1 MKNLQKHLRAAIV
14 QAAPVLFDKKATLE
28 KVVRQIQEATA
39 NGAELIVFPESL
51 VPCYPYGL
59 TFGFTVG
66 SRKEEGRKDWKVY
79 YDNAVLVPDDTV
91 SLAAAAKKARSW
103 VSIGVTERDPVN
115 CSLYCTN
122 LVFSPEGKLASVH
135 RKIKPTGSERYI
147 WADSHVPET
156 YFPVVD
162 TPWGR
167 MGSLIC
173 WENYMPLARV
183 ALYQKGISLY
193 LAPNTNDNPE
203 WQDTIRHIAIEGHCY
218 VFNVDQYF
226 TRDMYPADL
235 LEQEEIGRLNDIVC
249 RGGSCII
256 DPYGHCVTEPVWDR
270 EAIVY
275 ADLDMDKVP
284 MSRMEFDATGHYTRP
299 DILELKVHDG
309 EGC

>member
-1 MKNLQKHLRAAIV
+1 MKNLQKQLRAAIV
-14 QAAPVLFDKKATLE
+14 QAAPVLFDKKATLK
-28 KVVRQIQEATA
+28 KVVRQIQEAAA

-91 SLAAAAKKARSW
+91 SLAAAAKKARAW

-226 TRDMYPADL
+226 PRDMYPADL
-235 LEQEEIGRLNDIVC
+235 LEQKEIGRLNDTVC

-256 DPYGHCVTEPVWDR
+256 DPYGHCVTEPIWDK

-309 EGC
+309 EDR

>member
-91 SLAAAAKKARSW
+91 SLAAAAKKARAW

-122 LVFSPEGKLASVH
+122 LFFSPEGKLASVH

-284 MSRMEFDATGHYTRP
+284 MSQMEFDATGHYTRP

>member
-28 KVVRQIQEATA
+28 KVVRQIQEAAA

-91 SLAAAAKKARSW
+91 SLAAAAKKARAW

-193 LAPNTNDNPE
+193 LAPNTNNNPE
-203 WQDTIRHIAIEGHCY
+203 WQDTIRHIAIESHCY

-256 DPYGHCVTEPVWDR
+256 DPYGHCVTEPVWDK

-309 EGC
+309 EGR

>member
-28 KVVRQIQEATA
+28 KVVRQIQEAAA

-66 SRKEEGRKDWKVY
+66 SRKEEGRKDWKMY

-91 SLAAAAKKARSW
+91 SLAAAAKKARAW

-122 LVFSPEGKLASVH
+122 LVFSPEGKLTSVH

-183 ALYQKGISLY
+183 ALYQKGVSLY

-235 LEQEEIGRLNDIVC
+235 LEQEEISRLNDIVC

-256 DPYGHCVTEPVWDR
+256 DPYGHCVTEPVWDK

-309 EGC
+309 EGH

>member
-91 SLAAAAKKARSW
+91 SLAAAAKKARAW
-103 VSIGVTERDPVN
+103 VSIGITERDPVN

>member
-91 SLAAAAKKARSW
+91 SLAAAAKKARAW

-156 YFPVVD
+156 YFPAVD

-256 DPYGHCVTEPVWDR
+256 DPYGHCVTKPVWDR

>member
-91 SLAAAAKKARSW
+91 SLAAAAKKARAW

-193 LAPNTNDNPE
+193 LAPNK
-203 WQDTIRHIAIEGHCY
+203 
-218 VFNVDQYF
+218 
-226 TRDMYPADL
+226 
-235 LEQEEIGRLNDIVC
+235 IGRAHV
-249 RGGSCII
+249 
-256 DPYGHCVTEPVWDR
+256 
-270 EAIVY
+270 
-275 ADLDMDKVP
+275 
-284 MSRMEFDATGHYTRP
+284 
-299 DILELKVHDG
+299 
-309 EGC
+309 

>member
-91 SLAAAAKKARSW
+91 SLAAAAKKARAW

-309 EGC
+309 KGC

>member
-28 KVVRQIQEATA
+28 KVVRQIQEAAA

-91 SLAAAAKKARSW
+91 SPAAAAKKARAW

-256 DPYGHCVTEPVWDR
+256 DPYGHCVTEPVWDK

-309 EGC
+309 EGR

>member
-91 SLAAAAKKARSW
+91 SLAAAAKKARAW

-147 WADSHVPET
+147 WADSHVPEN

>member
-28 KVVRQIQEATA
+28 KVVRQIQEAAA

-91 SLAAAAKKARSW
+91 SLAAAAKKARAW

-173 WENYMPLARV
+173 WENYMPLVRV

-235 LEQEEIGRLNDIVC
+235 LEQEEIGRLNDTVC

-256 DPYGHCVTEPVWDR
+256 DPYGHCVTEPVWDK

-299 DILELKVHDG
+299 DILELKVHDE
-309 EGC
+309 EGR